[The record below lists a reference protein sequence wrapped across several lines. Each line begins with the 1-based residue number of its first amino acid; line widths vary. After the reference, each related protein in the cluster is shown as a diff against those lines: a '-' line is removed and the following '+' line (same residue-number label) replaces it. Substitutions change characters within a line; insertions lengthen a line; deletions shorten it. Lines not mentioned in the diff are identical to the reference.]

1 MRVFKHFIASLLI
14 INSFFMMDLISQDLS
29 SPIMPADIPKDSYLG
44 FVFGVGQNYQSGKF
58 FVDCENC
65 EFENGVQTG
74 ITFGLTYKREI
85 IKNLNWGAML
95 LYDSYNIESKFKETE
110 VFKYEFAAEQDAVNI
125 PIEFRHIAKADFS
138 MLSLNP
144 FIEVTPLSFL
154 FARIGFNAGFVVGA
168 NINHQKELLTRKA
181 KLENGVTVDIK
192 LADSK
197 ETIEVV
203 EDGEF
208 PEINSFQ
215 MALTPMIGFIIPF
228 SKSVF
233 FSPYYLHRI
242 PLNKMSEFGEDFKVN
257 SYRIML
263 ELSFKL

>member
-1 MRVFKHFIASLLI
+1 MRVLKHFIASVLI
-14 INSFFMMDLISQDLS
+14 INSIFLCELVSQNLS
-29 SPIMPADIPKDSYLG
+29 SPIMPAEIPKDSYLG

-58 FVDCENC
+58 FVDCQNC

-74 ITFGLTYKREI
+74 ITVGLTYKREI
-85 IKNLNWGAML
+85 NKFLNWGAMF

-110 VFKYEFAAEQDAVNI
+110 IFQYEFSPTEDAVSI
-125 PIEFRHIAKADFS
+125 PIEFRHTAKADFG
-138 MLSLNP
+138 MLSANP
-144 FIEVTPLSFL
+144 FIEFTPASFF
-154 FARIGFNAGFVVGA
+154 FARLGFNAGFVVGA
-168 NINHQKELLTRKA
+168 NINHQKELLTKKA

-197 ETIEVV
+197 QTTEVV

-208 PEINSFQ
+208 PQINSFQ
-215 MALTPMIGFIIPF
+215 MAVTPMIGFIIPF
-228 SKSVF
+228 SKSII

-242 PLNKMSEFGEDFKVN
+242 PLNNLSEFGEDFKIS
-257 SYRIML
+257 SYRVMF

>member
-1 MRVFKHFIASLLI
+1 MRVLKHFIASLLI
-14 INSFFMMDLISQDLS
+14 INSFFMMDLNGQDLS
-29 SPIMPADIPKDSYLG
+29 SPIEPAEIPKVTYLG
-44 FVFGVGQNYQSGKF
+44 FVFGVGQNFQSGKF

-74 ITFGLTYKREI
+74 ITLGLTYKREI
-85 IKNLNWGAML
+85 NKFLNWGTML
-95 LYDSYNIESKFKETE
+95 LFDTYNLESKFRETE
-110 VFKYEFAAEQDAVNI
+110 IFKYEFAVDQDAVNI
-125 PIEFRHIAKADFS
+125 PIEFRHTATADFS

-144 FIEVTPLSFL
+144 FIEVTPASFF
-154 FARIGFNAGFVVGA
+154 FARLGFNAGFVVGA

-197 ETIEVV
+197 GTVEVV

-208 PEINSFQ
+208 PEVNSFQ
-215 MALTPMIGFIIPF
+215 MSLTPMIGFIIPF
-228 SKSVF
+228 SKSVI

-242 PLNKMSEFGEDFKVN
+242 PLNKMSEFGEDFKIN
-257 SYRIML
+257 SYRIMF